1 MMTTLS
7 LLKDKKWVRMDSDT
21 YSRVNLL
28 KICAHFSNN
37 DSRDK
42 IKNALAALERL
53 KLLVVE
59 RTGWEKR
66 HDYKI

>member
-1 MMTTLS
+1 
-7 LLKDKKWVRMDSDT
+7 MDSDT
-21 YSRVNLL
+21 YFRVNLL